1 MRYVIVLAAVALS
14 AYLLGRTA
22 EPSPLDYARERAAIA
37 HYEHQAAL
45 TTALAP
51 VDLALGVIWRLLPLA
66 VVVGLLVY
74 WGALLWLAY
83 VRRTWDLERG
93 K

>member
-1 MRYVIVLAAVALS
+1 MRYVILLAAVALS
-14 AYLLGRTA
+14 AYLFGRAA

-45 TTALAP
+45 TEALAP
-51 VDLALGVIWRLLPLA
+51 VDLAVAVIWRLLPLVA
-66 VVVGLLVY
+66 AGGLLLY

-83 VRRTWDLERG
+83 VRRTWDTQRG
-93 K
+93 T